1 MELFEIFSKFI
12 GGLYI
17 GGLCGLIPLIIGIV
31 RKKVIFGIIGECVC
45 VVFGILMTMVF
56 LQPAFLSIIPS
67 ALCTVFIFVY
77 SAALKK
83 REK

>member
-1 MELFEIFSKFI
+1 MELFDIFSKLI
-12 GGLYI
+12 GGFFI

-31 RKKVIFGIIGECVC
+31 RKKVIFGIIGACVC
-45 VVFGILMTMVF
+45 VLFGILMTMVF

-67 ALCTVFIFVY
+67 AIFTVFIFVY

-83 REK
+83 HEK